1 MDTARARELLNAERR
16 RMTGIVEARDDVA
29 DTPAPGD
36 VADQGA
42 DAAHRTFDREM
53 SESVEGY
60 AGTEI
65 TEIDAALQRIED
77 GTYGVCEAGGEPIG
91 DERLE
96 AMPATR
102 YCVKHQQEMERR
114 KEAGGYEGADPTI

>member
-1 MDTARARELLNAERR
+1 MDTNKARELLHAERR
-16 RMTGIVEARDDVA
+16 RLVGITEGRDDVA

-36 VADQGA
+36 VPDQGA

-60 AGTEI
+60 AETEI
-65 TEIDAALQRIED
+65 GEIDAALQRIED
-77 GTYGVCEAGGEPIG
+77 GTYGVCEVGGEEIG

-102 YCVKHQQEMERR
+102 YCVKHQEEMERR